1 MLAPPGIGET
11 SPVPNFAGVKCRASG
26 GLAEV
31 VAIVCTMERAPG
43 DRREAEIR
51 TAGLVGC
58 GNVSSEDSGLDDPLI
73 ALPQSKASISSM
85 KTRLLEVVK
94 LLTTK
99 EATTILGCHLE
110 TLYQWVKQGKIGCI
124 RTGRNPEVPPQHI
137 QEYLSGR
144 AAAYNRVE
152 PSAQTP

>member
-1 MLAPPGIGET
+1 MSSKPGST
-11 SPVPNFAGVKCRASG
+11 RCRGKMADFG

-31 VAIVCTMERAPG
+31 VAIGCTMDGAPG

-124 RTGRNPEVPPQHI
+124 RTHPNRQKPEVPAP
-137 QEYLSGR
+137 
-144 AAAYNRVE
+144 AYPRIF
-152 PSAQTP
+152 

>member
-1 MLAPPGIGET
+1 MAD
-11 SPVPNFAGVKCRASG
+11 FG

-58 GNVSSEDSGLDDPLI
+58 GKLLRVGG
-73 ALPQSKASISSM
+73 KASISSM
-85 KTRLLEVVK
+85 KTRILEEVK

-99 EATTILGCHLE
+99 RSHKPSSAVISKLF
-110 TLYQWVKQGKIGCI
+110 I
-124 RTGRNPEVPPQHI
+124 
-137 QEYLSGR
+137 SG
-144 AAAYNRVE
+144 
-152 PSAQTP
+152 

>member
-1 MLAPPGIGET
+1 MAA
-11 SPVPNFAGVKCRASG
+11 FG
-26 GLAEV
+26 GLAEA

-110 TLYQWVKQGKIGCI
+110 TLYRWVKRGKIGCI
-124 RTGRNPEVPPQHI
+124 RTGRNLKFHPQHI
-137 QEYLSGR
+137 QEYFERQSR
-144 AAAYNRVE
+144 NV
-152 PSAQTP
+152 